1 MSSSSIALSG
11 MRAAELGLSASAH
24 NIANADTPGFRKQVL
39 LKEEREDGGVDARP
53 ARLPTEGEA
62 LAEDLVLQKRA
73 AYSFVSNLRVIQTHD
88 RMVGALLDATA

>member
-1 MSSSSIALSG
+1 MNAPSIALSG
-11 MRAAELGLSASAH
+11 MRVAELGLSASAH
-24 NIANADTPGFRKQVL
+24 NIANTSTPGFRKQVL
-39 LKEEREDGGVDARP
+39 LKEEREGRGVDARP

-88 RMVGALLDATA
+88 RMAGALLDATA